1 MFLDWGNGQS
11 RKIKTPQ
18 RQRRVH
24 ADVLSARNLHLLQ
37 TDHWLADTRN
47 VEQVWLQAPVFPTD
61 GPAATQPRQ
70 TMSRW
75 SVADVSA
82 FFESKDA
89 VGLAT
94 AFTAN
99 AVQGEDLLR
108 FTGDDLVADLRMTR
122 FGARK
127 ALALRDAFLRG

>member
-1 MFLDWGNGQS
+1 M
-11 RKIKTPQ
+11 R
-18 RQRRVH
+18 
-24 ADVLSARNLHLLQ
+24 
-37 TDHWLADTRN
+37 
-47 VEQVWLQAPVFPTD
+47 
-61 GPAATQPRQ
+61 
-70 TMSRW
+70 RW

-94 AFTAN
+94 TLSANSVQGKDLLMFTA
-99 AVQGEDLLR
+99 
-108 FTGDDLVADLRMTR
+108 DDLVADLRMTR